1 MGDNQRENVGEGNS
15 DWMSRLPEE
24 LLDVPL
30 WNLAIPGSHDSM
42 SFCLDMSSPVLK
54 SEPWLLRLTDR
65 LFPCLIRPCI
75 YRWSTTQQSVL
86 WYQCELGIRYLD
98 LRIARKPAGG
108 SSLFFAHG
116 IYTLMSVK
124 EALEE
129 LASWLDAH
137 PKEVIIISCSHF
149 ESLTDED
156 HVQLVDF
163 ILSLFSKKLCLSQDT
178 PTLRSCW
185 SGGQQV
191 ILSYDDLQMECQHR
205 QLWPKIPYWYADSP
219 DPKEVIAY
227 LEEKKRHG
235 RPGHFYVSGLNLTE
249 DARYILLHPLQNLRR
264 MTVEA
269 LSLLLRWTAE
279 QRPGPG
285 VGGVNI
291 VCCDF
296 VGFRPRQGWTW
307 RSGWPWWSRSTVIT
321 SSWGS
326 RRPLRARWTN
336 NRFSFWTLVRETTL
350 IIRILEC
357 HPDRQRKK
365 LVVFFSHS

>member
-1 MGDNQRENVGEGNS
+1 MGDNQREDVGGGNS

-65 LFPCLIRPCI
+65 LFPCLTRPCI

-163 ILSLFSKKLCLSQDT
+163 ILSLFSTKLCLSQDT
-178 PTLRSCW
+178 PTLHSCW

-227 LEEKKRHG
+227 LEEKKSQG
-235 RPGHFYVSGLNLTE
+235 RPG
-249 DARYILLHPLQNLRR
+249 
-264 MTVEA
+264 
-269 LSLLLRWTAE
+269 
-279 QRPGPG
+279 
-285 VGGVNI
+285 
-291 VCCDF
+291 
-296 VGFRPRQGWTW
+296 PRQGWTW

-336 NRFSFWTLVRETTL
+336 NRFSFRTLVRETLL
-350 IIRILEC
+350 IVRILEC
-357 HPDRQRKK
+357 HPDRKK
-365 LVVFFSHS
+365 AVHQPLEVLQPHPALVARVVQLDQPTAAQQSRRRVE

>member
-1 MGDNQRENVGEGNS
+1 MGDNQREDVGGGNS

-65 LFPCLIRPCI
+65 LFPCLTRPCI

-163 ILSLFSKKLCLSQDT
+163 ILSLFSTKLCLSQDT

-227 LEEKKRHG
+227 LEEKKRQG
-235 RPGHFYVSGLNLTE
+235 RPGSFYVSGLNLTE
-249 DARYILLHPLQNLRR
+249 DARYILLHPLQNLRI

-269 LSLLLRWTAE
+269 LSPLLRWTAE

-285 VGGVNI
+285 VGRVNI

-296 VGFRPRQGWTW
+296 VGFSQFC
-307 RSGWPWWSRSTVIT
+307 SIVIGLNFKLVKAAART
-321 SSWGS
+321 SSGYL
-326 RRPLRARWTN
+326 RDEPLEPVP
-336 NRFSFWTLVRETTL
+336 LV
-350 IIRILEC
+350 
-357 HPDRQRKK
+357 
-365 LVVFFSHS
+365 